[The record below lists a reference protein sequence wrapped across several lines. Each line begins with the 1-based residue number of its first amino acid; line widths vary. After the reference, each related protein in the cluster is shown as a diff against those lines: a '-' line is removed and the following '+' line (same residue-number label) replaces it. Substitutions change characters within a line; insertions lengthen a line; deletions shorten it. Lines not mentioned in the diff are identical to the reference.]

1 MARAN
6 SAWGIDV
13 GATSLKAIKLRRDGA
28 GVMVEAFDVVDHDH
42 FLTEPD
48 IDRDETIRHTLQ
60 KFLERNALKRE
71 SVFVGVPGSST
82 FARFVKLP
90 PVDPKQIPQ
99 IVRFEAIQQ
108 IPFPL
113 EQVNWDYQTFTSADS
128 PEVEVGIFAMKKELV
143 AQVMGNFQSNAMTV
157 AGVQMSPLAVYN
169 AIKFDELADDK
180 GTILLDIGA
189 EHTDLVFIDSGRVW
203 LRTINIGGNN
213 FTDSLS
219 KSFKVSFAKAE
230 QLKRTAATS
239 KYAKQIF
246 QAMRPVFADLVAE
259 IQRSKGFYDS
269 SHRDSKLDRIIGM
282 GNPFKLPNLQ
292 KYIQQE
298 LKMDV
303 MRLESF
309 KKIQVDSKLAAGLN
323 EHILAMAGATG
334 LALQGLDL
342 APIDTNLLPMEIARQ
357 MLWRQKQLW
366 FAGAAALIVAGVGIS
381 AFVPYQETAAFANIE
396 QSSEAR
402 EHQEL
407 LNKYADY
414 AVKYDA
420 LSSTQY
426 DANHRQ
432 IETLLNQSGDRK
444 VWPAILQDLA
454 GALPQAKPG
463 NEHAQ
468 KILILKSISSVYTN
482 DVLKAAVDIT
492 AAAPASGGGGGGP
505 MGGPGG
511 FPPMGGPGGFPPMG
525 GPGFPGGGGGGANVR
540 LSTSGAGTS
549 GDARGFVLVLKGYT
563 PYRGRPG
570 AETGRDLVKNYFQ
583 DLLAK
588 APEKAPKDST
598 KAFYFLGDSSTPAG
612 YTGSILTV
620 ATGPGAAAVTGP
632 WSAGGKGPY
641 WEAFGPELLG
651 LKITPGESPAA
662 GGGFGGVPSP
672 YPGMGGMP
680 PGMSGGMPGG
690 FGGGADTL
698 SSMASKPIDPDTKS
712 VMDGYFIFTMPLR
725 VVLRNPPAAP

>member
-1 MARAN
+1 N

-13 GATSLKAIKLRRDGA
+13 GVTSLKAIKLRRDGA

-169 AIKFDELADDK
+169 AIKYDELAEDK

-230 QLKRTAATS
+230 QLKRSAATS

-298 LKMDV
+298 LKMEV
-303 MRLESF
+303 VRLDTF

-334 LALQGLDL
+334 LALQGLDF

-366 FAGAAALIVAGVGIS
+366 FAGAAALVLAGVGVS
-381 AFVPYQETAAFANIE
+381 AFLPYKEGVAFAAS
-396 QSSEAR
+396 QQTPEAQ
-402 EHQEL
+402 EHQRVLDEYAGIAA
-407 LNKYADY
+407 KYNAIPN
-414 AVKYDA
+414 
-420 LSSTQY
+420 QY
-426 DANHRQ
+426 DANRKQ
-432 IETLLNQSGDRK
+432 IETLLNQSSDRK
-444 VWPAILQDLA
+444 VWPAILQDLSA
-454 GALPQAKPG
+454 ALPQAKPG
-463 NEHAQ
+463 NEKLQ
-468 KILILKSISSVYTN
+468 KLLILKSITSVYTS
-482 DVLKAAVDIT
+482 DILKATVDT
-492 AAAPASGGGGGGP
+492 AAAAPAASGGGMPGGMPGGAPPGWGGGAP
-505 MGGPGG
+505 PGWGGGMPGSMG
-511 FPPMGGPGGFPPMG
+511 
-525 GPGFPGGGGGGANVR
+525 PGGGGTSVR
-540 LSTSGAGTS
+540 LSTPAAGANGE
-549 GDARGFVLVLKGYT
+549 ARGFVLVIKGYT
-563 PYRGRPG
+563 PYRGGHGG
-570 AETGRDLVKNYFQ
+570 AETGGGRDLVRNYFL
-583 DLLAK
+583 DLLAR
-588 APEKAPKDST
+588 APEKAPKENA
-598 KAFYFLGDSSTPAG
+598 KAYYFLSDPGTSAG
-612 YTGSILTV
+612 YTGSVLSTK
-620 ATGPGAAAVTGP
+620 AGAGGAAVVGP
-632 WSAGGKGPY
+632 WSTGGKGPF
-641 WEAFGPELLG
+641 WDAFGPELLG
-651 LKITPGESPAA
+651 IKSAPGETSGAV
-662 GGGFGGVPSP
+662 GGGGAPPAWGG
-672 YPGMGGMP
+672 GAP
-680 PGMSGGMPGG
+680 PGWGGGGMPGVM
-690 FGGGADTL
+690 GGGGNNTELA
-698 SSMASKPIDPDTKS
+698 AAANQPIDPDTKQ

-725 VVLRNPPAAP
+725 VVLRSPAAP